1 MKIFA
6 SSNPDTTE
14 RRESSAGGVFTLL
27 AKDVIRAGG
36 CVFGAS
42 FDKRWN
48 IVHTKVESIDELS
61 ALRGSKYA
69 FSDFGASVREALEE
83 LRSGK
88 KVLFCGTPCQAAAMR
103 KMAGDDP
110 NLLIVEV
117 VCHGAPKSAHWQRY
131 IAELCKSRKKRIDDI
146 SGINFRDK
154 STGWKNYS
162 FTVTFSDGSRFSQ
175 PHDDNIYMRAFLS
188 DLTLR
193 DACFRC
199 PFKYPEGSRADITLG
214 DLWGINHLAPQI
226 DNDLGTTMVI
236 ARTPQ
241 GEAFAASLREDAEL
255 TFDGVAKWNPA
266 VVCSPRKPDR
276 YNNFNEN
283 SKAEESTI
291 RCMKRYAARP
301 IKERIYLYL
310 ARLKHKLLN

>member
-6 SSNPDTTE
+6 SSNPDPAE

-42 FDKRWN
+42 FDSRWN
-48 IVHTKVESIDELS
+48 IVHRKVESINELS

-69 FSDFGASVREALEE
+69 FSDFSESVRGALEE
-83 LRSGK
+83 LRAGR

-103 KMAGDDP
+103 KVAGNDP
-110 NLLIVEV
+110 ALLIVEV
-117 VCHGAPKSAHWQRY
+117 VCHGAPRGQHWQRY
-131 IAELCKSRKKRIDDI
+131 LTELCQTRKKSVDDI

-162 FTVTFSDGSRFSQ
+162 FTVVFSDGSRFSQ

-199 PFKYPEGSRADITLG
+199 PFKYPEGSQADITLG
-214 DLWGINHLAPQI
+214 DLWGISHLTPQI

-236 ARTPQ
+236 ARTPH
-241 GEAFAASLREDAEL
+241 GEACAASLREDAEL

-266 VVCSPRKPDR
+266 VMSSARKPDK
-276 YNNFNEN
+276 YIQFNED
-283 SKAEESTI
+283 SKSGKSI
-291 RCMKRYAARP
+291 LRCMKRYAARP
-301 IKERIYLYL
+301 LRERIYLYF
-310 ARLKHKLLN
+310 ARLKHKILS